1 MKYKWNAKEIVNGWN
16 GKPIRI
22 PVQEDPNDEKSPIKI
37 MDATIRD
44 VMLILANNASFKTL
58 EDSREGRRMV
68 EALEESRKT
77 DSVEIDQGTH
87 NWLKKQGEAI
97 IPQVFRVSG
106 EIIDNIIREGYRR
119 TTEPKKVE

>member
-1 MKYKWNAKEIVNGWN
+1 
-16 GKPIRI
+16 
-22 PVQEDPNDEKSPIKI
+22 
-37 MDATIRD
+37 
-44 VMLILANNASFKTL
+44 MLILVNNASFKTL